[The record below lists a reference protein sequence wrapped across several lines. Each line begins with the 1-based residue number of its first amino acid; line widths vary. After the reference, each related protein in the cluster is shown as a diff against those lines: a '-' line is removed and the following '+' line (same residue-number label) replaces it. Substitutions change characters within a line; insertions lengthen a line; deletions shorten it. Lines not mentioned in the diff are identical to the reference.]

1 MVPEIEGGVDLEIV
15 EEGQGTDNMTGDLPL
30 MKEMGQGQETDGVGH
45 TRTIAGI
52 HAQGRG
58 DIAGTHTRE
67 RGGAH
72 GRGLEMTRLTGR
84 DTGHIEGH
92 LHRPLDRKTRSAV
105 PASQQVLTHSRQ
117 LT

>member
-15 EEGQGTDNMTGDLPL
+15 EKGQGTDNMTGDLPL

-45 TRTIAGI
+45 TQMIAEI
-52 HAQGRG
+52 HAQGSG
-58 DIAGTHTRE
+58 DMAGTHTRE

-72 GRGLEMTRLTGR
+72 GRGLEMTQLTGR
-84 DTGHIEGH
+84 DTGHTEGH